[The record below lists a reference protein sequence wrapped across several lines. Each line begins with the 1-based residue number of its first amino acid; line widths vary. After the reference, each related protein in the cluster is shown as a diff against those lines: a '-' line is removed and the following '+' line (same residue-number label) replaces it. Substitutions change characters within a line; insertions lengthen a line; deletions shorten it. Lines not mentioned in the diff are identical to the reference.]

1 MLSYFKLSRFFLYI
15 IPFGVA
21 IVSRSTLFPF
31 IVGKY
36 VWFRSLVAIA
46 LILFLLGL
54 LFDQQKRIYW
64 ERFKKIVRHPLF
76 IVVGIFVLAFVLAC
90 FFGVD
95 PYFSFWSNFERG
107 EGGFQMLHMF
117 AFFALLVAL
126 FRKKEYWQKFFLIF
140 ILAALLMITYGMFSE
155 LKYVDAELIA
165 EEVNGNINFILSGR
179 GGPLFQTFHNF
190 LGPSFIDSGYRFQ
203 GSIGN
208 PAYVAIYLIFST
220 FFASYLLVSGWRKL
234 ETWKKL
240 TFFGGIAIFLVY
252 FFQAATRG
260 AFLGLGAGVFA
271 GLLYLGLSRKSW
283 RKPAI
288 GILIFLI
295 LITGTM
301 IHFKDTD
308 FVKNIP
314 GSRIFDIS
322 LKAKTFQHRAIMWG
336 IAWDGFLERPVF
348 GWGPENYMRIFQEK
362 YDPAYYTP
370 SRGFGAWFDRAHSI
384 IFDYLAE
391 TGVIGL
397 LSYLSIWVV
406 YFWTLVKKRALLTT
420 HYPLLTALFIA
431 LPIAYLVQG
440 LALFDIST
448 TYIPLFAFLGFA
460 VYKFETLNN
469 KENQH
474 ELV

>member
-21 IVSRSTLFPF
+21 IVSRNTLFPF

-64 ERFKKIVRHPLF
+64 ERLKKIARHPLF
-76 IVVGIFVLAFVLAC
+76 IVVGIFVLAFILAC

-95 PYFSFWSNFERG
+95 PHFSFWSNFERG
-107 EGGFQMLHMF
+107 EGGLQMLHMF
-117 AFFALLVAL
+117 TLFALLATL
-126 FRKKEYWQKFFLIF
+126 FRKKEQWRKLFWIF
-140 ILAALLMITYGMFSE
+140 IISAYLMILYGVGAGLGM
-155 LKYVDAELIA
+155 
-165 EEVNGNINFILSGR
+165 NG
-179 GGPLFQTFHNF
+179 F
-190 LGPSFIDSGYRFQ
+190 LGPSFEASGFRFQ

-208 PAYVAIYLIFST
+208 PAYVAIYLVFAM
-220 FFASYLLVSGWRKL
+220 FFAGYLLISRFKQIKEAKKAILFVSL
-234 ETWKKL
+234 VVFL
-240 TFFGGIAIFLVY
+240 IFFFL
-252 FFQAATRG
+252 AATRG
-260 AFLGLGAGVFA
+260 TFLGLGAGVFA

-308 FVKNIP
+308 FVKSIP

-336 IAWDGFLERPVF
+336 IAWEGFLERPIV
-348 GWGPENYMRIFQEK
+348 GWGPENYMRIFQQK
-362 YDPAYYTP
+362 YNPVYFNPETGNY
-370 SRGFGAWFDRAHSI
+370 GAWFDRAHSI

-391 TGVIGL
+391 TGIVGFFAYI
-397 LSYLSIWVV
+397 SIWVV
-406 YFWTLVKKRALLTT
+406 YFWTLIKKRV
-420 HYPLLTALFIA
+420 LLTARHPLITA
-431 LPIAYLVQG
+431 LLITLPVAYLVQG
-440 LALFDIST
+440 LALFDVSA
-448 TYIPLFAFLGFA
+448 TYIPLFAFLAFA
-460 VYKFETLNN
+460 VYEFQDFNLETKND
-469 KENQH
+469 
-474 ELV
+474 

>member
-1 MLSYFKLSRFFLYI
+1 MFSYFKLSRFFLYI

-21 IVSRSTLFPF
+21 IVSRNTLFPF

-64 ERFKKIVRHPLF
+64 ERLKKIARHPLF
-76 IVVGIFVLAFVLAC
+76 IVVGIFVLAFILAC

-95 PYFSFWSNFERG
+95 PHFSFWSNFERG
-107 EGGFQMLHMF
+107 EGGLQMLHMF
-117 AFFALLVAL
+117 TLFALLATL
-126 FRKKEYWQKFFLIF
+126 FRKKEQWRKLFWIF
-140 ILAALLMITYGMFSE
+140 IISAYLMILYGVGAGLGM
-155 LKYVDAELIA
+155 
-165 EEVNGNINFILSGR
+165 NG
-179 GGPLFQTFHNF
+179 F
-190 LGPSFIDSGYRFQ
+190 LGPSFEASGFRFQ

-208 PAYVAIYLIFST
+208 PAYVAIYLVFAM
-220 FFASYLLVSGWRKL
+220 FFAGYLLVSRFKQIKGA
-234 ETWKKL
+234 KKATL
-240 TFFGGIAIFLVY
+240 IVSLVVFLV
-252 FFQAATRG
+252 FFFLAATRG

-283 RKPAI
+283 RRPAI

-295 LITGTM
+295 LIAGTM
-301 IHFKDTD
+301 IYFKDTK
-308 FVKNIP
+308 FVKSIP

-322 LKAKTFQHRAIMWG
+322 LKAKTLQHRAIMWG
-336 IAWDGFLERPVF
+336 IALDGFKDRPVF

-362 YDPAYYTP
+362 YNPAYYTP
-370 SRGFGAWFDRAHSI
+370 GEGFGAWFDRAHSI

-391 TGVIGL
+391 TGIIGL
-397 LSYLSIWVV
+397 LSYLSIWLV
-406 YFWTLVKKRALLTT
+406 YFWTLVKKRVLLTT
-420 HYPLLTALFIA
+420 HYPLLTTLFIV
-431 LPIAYLVQG
+431 LPVAYLVQG

-448 TYIPLFAFLGFA
+448 TYISLFAFLAFA
-460 VYKFETLNN
+460 VYKFETLSN

-474 ELV
+474 ESR